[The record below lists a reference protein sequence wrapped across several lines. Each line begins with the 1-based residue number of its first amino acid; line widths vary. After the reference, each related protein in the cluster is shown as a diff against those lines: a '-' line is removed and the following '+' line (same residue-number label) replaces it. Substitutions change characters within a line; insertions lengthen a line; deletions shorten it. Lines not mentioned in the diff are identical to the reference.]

1 MSEKIASG
9 VMKRLLKWLESFM
22 GIVAESMDNS
32 GLDQVIVSVKLL
44 LDINIQLLLE

>member
-9 VMKRLLKWLESFM
+9 VMKRLLKWLESLM

-32 GLDQVIVSVKLL
+32 WLDKVIISVKLL
-44 LDINIQLLLE
+44 LELNIQLLLE